1 MDDLKTTAPMGPGG
15 PPPEG
20 GPGPGGPVARLGK
33 EYTFEILAP
42 AGVPVK
48 QLHIDLSSM
57 TAVLDTEH
65 GSQDVLDFKLEKDIF
80 SFRAMLGS
88 GGDELFEVWLATT
101 NPEVLRCSGKSSNK
115 TGSGNRLLYSGIR
128 NVSRLIIL
136 QQSSPLSRLAGD
148 CFCPAEFKNTPVLV
162 L

>member
-1 MDDLKTTAPMGPGG
+1 MDEQKMMPPMGPGG

-20 GPGPGGPVARLGK
+20 GPGPGPGGPVARLGA

-48 QLHIDLSSM
+48 QLHIDLEHM

-65 GSQDVLDFKLEKDIF
+65 GSQDVMDFKLEKDIF

-88 GGDELFEVWLATT
+88 AGDELFEVKAKLYPGGIALG
-101 NPEVLRCSGKSSNK
+101 EAYMVGDNK
-115 TGSGNRLLYSGIR
+115 PR
-128 NVSRLIIL
+128 
-136 QQSSPLSRLAGD
+136 SPSVFREL
-148 CFCPAEFKNTPVLV
+148 
-162 L
+162 

>member
-33 EYTFEILAP
+33 EYPFEILAP
-42 AGVPVK
+42 ASVPVK

-88 GGDELFEVWLATT
+88 GGDELFEVKAKLYPGGIALG
-101 NPEVLRCSGKSSNK
+101 EAYMVGDNK
-115 TGSGNRLLYSGIR
+115 PR
-128 NVSRLIIL
+128 
-136 QQSSPLSRLAGD
+136 SPSVFREI
-148 CFCPAEFKNTPVLV
+148 F
-162 L
+162 